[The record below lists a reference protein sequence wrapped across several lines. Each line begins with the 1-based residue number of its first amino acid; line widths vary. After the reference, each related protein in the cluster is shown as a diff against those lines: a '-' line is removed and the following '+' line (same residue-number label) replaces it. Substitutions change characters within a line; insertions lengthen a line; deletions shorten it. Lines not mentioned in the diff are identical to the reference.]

1 MLFDLSPYLSGNA
14 AIVALIALAI
24 ATIVSIDKKGN

>member
-14 AIVALIALAI
+14 AIMAVIALTI
-24 ATIVSIDKKGN
+24 ATIVSLDQKGN

>member
-14 AIVALIALAI
+14 AIVAFIALAI
-24 ATIVSIDKKGN
+24 VAALSFDKKGN